1 MAVFPYGDWIR
12 YRRKMLKLSQEDLSD
27 GICAPTTLSRI
38 ENGSQQPSLSILEA
52 LLERLGFSNTFLDS
66 FVGEKTFYLHELK
79 FQIRQAYIIG
89 DVAEAKKLL
98 LEFEKDCP
106 NTPVNKQ
113 FVLLYHTIFHASE
126 YTPQQMLEQF
136 AKALKLTCPKY
147 DTLSAPKVLFYE
159 EVIAMN
165 AIANCHFMMK
175 QYDMAIDV
183 YYQLKRFYDQHT
195 TNAEEVLRTQPMVL
209 YNLSTALGLQGRYD
223 ECIEICEQGIRIA
236 RQSGRASALTLTF
249 YNHAWALLKRNRG
262 ADRIC
267 AKDSAIHAYQ
277 MASCMAM
284 DDKANTF
291 LAFLNEHFP
300 DWLTDTPK

>member
-1 MAVFPYGDWIR
+1 MAMLPYGDWIR
-12 YRRKMLKLSQEDLSD
+12 YRRKMLKLSQEDLAD
-27 GICAPTTLSRI
+27 GICAVTTLSRI

-66 FVGEKTFYLHELK
+66 YVSEKAFYLHELK

-106 NTPVNKQ
+106 DTPVNKQ
-113 FVLLYHTIFHASE
+113 FVLLYHTIFYASE

-136 AKALKLTCPKY
+136 EKALKLTCPKY
-147 DTLSAPKVLFYE
+147 NTLSVPKVLFYE

-209 YNLSTALGLQGRYD
+209 YNLSKVLGLQGRYD
-223 ECIEICEQGIRIA
+223 ESIEICDLGIRVA
-236 RQSGRASALTLTF
+236 RQTGRASYLAGTLYNRAWSLEKRGRPHDHELARDCALQA
-249 YNHAWALLKRNRG
+249 H
-262 ADRIC
+262 
-267 AKDSAIHAYQ
+267 Q
-277 MASCMAM
+277 MANIMQKEPSA
-284 DDKANTF
+284 ARYQ
-291 LAFLNEHFP
+291 AFIQEHFP
-300 DWLTDTPK
+300 ELTSLL